1 MNIQHINIK
10 FFIEN
15 PQSVNLAD
23 YSAVFNT
30 WIQRHVTEELLIDV
44 ADYLHVHNG
53 PGLILIGHEADYSLD
68 NRAGRLGLLYNR
80 KEPLEGTTQE
90 KLAQAARAA
99 LTAARLLEKE
109 NGLKFNGQEVQVIIN
124 DRLIAPNTT
133 EIFAALEPD
142 LRTFFDKLYNGTEY
156 SISNNVDPR
165 ERFTVNIKAA
175 TNFDVE
181 TLLKTLSVE
190 VETAH
195 A

>member
-1 MNIQHINIK
+1 MNVQHINIK

-15 PQSVNLAD
+15 PESVNLAE

-68 NRAGRLGLLYNR
+68 NRGGRLGLLYNR
-80 KEPLEGTTQE
+80 KEQLEGTLQE
-90 KLAQAARAA
+90 KLAQAAGAA

-109 NGLKFNGQEVQVIIN
+109 NGLKFNGQEAQVIVN
-124 DRLIAPNTT
+124 DRLIAPNTAET
-133 EIFAALEPD
+133 FATLEPD
-142 LRTFFDKLYNGTEY
+142 LRTFFDKLYNETEY
-156 SISNNVDPR
+156 TITHNADPR
-165 ERFTVNIKAA
+165 ERFTINVKAA
-175 TNFDVE
+175 TRFDVE
-181 TLLKTLSVE
+181 TLLKALSVE